1 MHSSVRRAKPTM
13 WGLLAL
19 WGGSSVGSES
29 HGLKTPPSHP
39 FAVSNVLCAR
49 VFGVPDLPCGVGV
62 MGWQLSWER
71 QPHSLHQQST
81 RSQITG
87 TPPQN
92 TTAAQIRDYDA
103 GCLSTF
109 LRRHSRAH
117 NFQRCQH
124 DPLSK
129 ATEFDHTSYFLPNLY
144 FYFSSKFS

>member
-1 MHSSVRRAKPTM
+1 M
-13 WGLLAL
+13 WGVLAS

-29 HGLKTPPSHP
+29 HGLKTLPSHP

-71 QPHSLHQQST
+71 QPRSLHQQST

-117 NFQRCQH
+117 NFQRASTTRSLK
-124 DPLSK
+124 P
-129 ATEFDHTSYFLPNLY
+129 HTVWTHELLPPESLLLLFLQIFLTA
-144 FYFSSKFS
+144 S